1 MRVLPPRAVLV
12 LWALTAVAVV
22 AHLVDPV
29 SRFADVRYALVIVAA
44 PVVAWLGTRGGPWRT
59 RLVPWLITLGLA
71 ANALGDV
78 LWLLL
83 SWTGGEPTVS
93 VADVPYYLSYLGLGA
108 AVLLV
113 TVRGRATSARV
124 DVDAAIDALTIVVVS
139 VLLFW
144 TTSVRDII
152 GDRSL
157 PVLDRVVLA
166 GYPVADAV
174 LLALVLRALA
184 VPHSRRALGALFA
197 VGVGGWLLSDLG
209 YLLLPYSDTLSAFL
223 DVGWMVGGA
232 LIAGAPWLW
241 RREDPSTVDA
251 APLEDRTHLGRLAIA
266 LLPLA
271 IPPLMLLVNDRVGGE
286 LLVTESVV
294 GSLVLVALVFVRTAR
309 VLLSERR
316 ALAELAVA
324 RDAALDASRAKSEFL
339 ATMSHE
345 IRTPMN
351 GVIGL
356 NELMLTTD
364 LDARQRQ
371 YAEGVRQAGNGLLDV
386 INEVLDF
393 SKIEAGRLEVESVD
407 FELASVVEGAATLV
421 AEAAR
426 GKDLE
431 LLAYCSPEL
440 PLAVRGDP
448 ARIRQVLINLVGN
461 AVKFTHDGEVVVRAF
476 RDDTA
481 EPDGDRHRVRF
492 EVSDTGIGL
501 ADADRE
507 RLFEAFSQADSST
520 TREYGGT
527 GLGLAI
533 SSRLVEAMGGRIGVE
548 STQGVGSTFWFTLPL
563 APAVD
568 PAPAVPSSEVPLAG
582 LRVLV
587 VDDNATNR
595 TVLHDQLAHWGM
607 TVDVESAAEPALL
620 RMREAVAAGRPY
632 DLAVLDLCMP
642 GVDGLELARRAAAD
656 PALDVT
662 GRVLL
667 TSGPDLSRA
676 ETEAASLAVSLSKPV
691 PMALL
696 RTALGEVVARS
707 RASVAAVSPAPSAP
721 VEPPAPEQAPEPAP
735 TARGLVL
742 VVDDSEVNLMVA
754 TGILRSLGYD
764 TETAEDGAQA
774 LAALAERDFA
784 AVLMDVQ
791 MPGMDGY
798 QATEELRRREAGGA
812 RTPVIALTA
821 GVSEGERERSR
832 ASGMDD
838 FLPKP
843 MHKQTVADV
852 LARWVAR

>member
-1 MRVLPPRAVLV
+1 MRVLPPRAVMV
-12 LWALTAVAVV
+12 LWALTAVVVV

-71 ANALGDV
+71 ANALADV
-78 LWLLL
+78 VWLLL
-83 SWTGGEPTVS
+83 SWTGGEPAVS

-113 TVRGRATSARV
+113 TVRGQATGARV
-124 DVDAAIDALTIVVVS
+124 DIDAAIDALTIVVVS

-144 TTSVRDII
+144 TTSVRDIV

-157 PVLDRVVLA
+157 PVLERVVLA

-209 YLLLPYSDTLSAFL
+209 YLLLPYSDRLSAWL

-324 RDAALDASRAKSEFL
+324 RDAALGASRAKSEFL

-481 EPDGDRHRVRF
+481 EPEGDEHLVRF

-520 TREYGGT
+520 TRQYGGT

-548 STQGVGSTFWFTLPL
+548 STQGAGSTFWFTLPL
-563 APAVD
+563 APAAD
-568 PAPAVPSSEVPLAG
+568 PAPGVPSSEEVPLAG

-620 RMREAVAAGRPY
+620 RMHEAVAVGRPY

-656 PALDVT
+656 PALGVT

-707 RASVAAVSPAPSAP
+707 RATVAAVPPAPSAP
-721 VEPPAPEQAPEPAP
+721 VEPPAAGAGADRAGPGARRRRQRGESHGRHRHPSQPRLRHRDRRGRRAGPRPAGGP
-735 TARGLVL
+735 R
-742 VVDDSEVNLMVA
+742 
-754 TGILRSLGYD
+754 
-764 TETAEDGAQA
+764 
-774 LAALAERDFA
+774 
-784 AVLMDVQ
+784 
-791 MPGMDGY
+791 
-798 QATEELRRREAGGA
+798 LRRRAHGRADAGHGRLPGHRGA
-812 RTPVIALTA
+812 TPPRGRGRPHTGDRAD
-821 GVSEGERERSR
+821 RRSLR
-832 ASGMDD
+832 G
-838 FLPKP
+838 
-843 MHKQTVADV
+843 
-852 LARWVAR
+852 